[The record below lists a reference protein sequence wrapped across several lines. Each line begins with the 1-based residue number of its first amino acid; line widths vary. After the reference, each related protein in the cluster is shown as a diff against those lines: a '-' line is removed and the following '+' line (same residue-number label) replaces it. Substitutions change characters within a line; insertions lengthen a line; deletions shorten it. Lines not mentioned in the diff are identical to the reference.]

1 MIRLALSALSALA
14 LAAGPARAADPG
26 EEAARSYRVETAG
39 TTRGLKVGERGKLVL
54 FIEPLQPKV
63 HIHPQA
69 PLKIKLT
76 APAGLKLDKAE
87 LGHQDAADPKA
98 DGRRFEVPFT
108 AAAAGKQEARADLDF
123 FICSDTWCVKQV
135 RQVAFPVDVR

>member
-1 MIRLALSALSALA
+1 MPRLALAALAAA
-14 LAAGPARAADPG
+14 LAAGPGRAADPG

-39 TTRGLKVGERGKLVL
+39 TTQSLKVGEKGKLVL
-54 FIEPLQPKV
+54 SIEPLQPKV

-69 PLKIKLT
+69 PLKIKLS

-87 LGHQDAADPKA
+87 LVHQDAADPKA
-98 DGRRFEVPFT
+98 EGRRFEVPFT
-108 AAAAGKQEARADLDF
+108 ATAAGKQEARAALDF

-135 RQVAFPVDVR
+135 RQVAFPVEVR